1 MVFYCRVPAWPRA
14 WPWWSGLGAA
24 AHACPAEELEL
35 DNGGARVEELE
46 KIGEKLSVNLSEIG
60 RKQNLFCDFG
70 LFTFF
75 LKERLS
81 YIQNCVSYRVL
92 VTKIIDKIRD
102 RHQPEITNTTTFS
115 KAG

>member
-46 KIGEKLSVNLSEIG
+46 KIGENLSVNLSEIG

-75 LKERLS
+75 LRGK
-81 YIQNCVSYRVL
+81 
-92 VTKIIDKIRD
+92 
-102 RHQPEITNTTTFS
+102 TFIHS
-115 KAG
+115 ELCLLQSLGYKDH